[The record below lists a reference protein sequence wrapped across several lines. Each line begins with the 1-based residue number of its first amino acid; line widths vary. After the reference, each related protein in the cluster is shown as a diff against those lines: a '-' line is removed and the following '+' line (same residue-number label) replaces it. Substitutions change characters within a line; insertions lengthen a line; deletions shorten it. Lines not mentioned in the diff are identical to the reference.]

1 MTGGHLTRALR
12 GLATSAGITS
22 LGTSTKAMD
31 VPPMAQPFTPMLP
44 PATLATLPFTPPL
57 SLTSQLQHQLRLL
70 ALLLLLLLRRRRQ
83 VVELAVALA
92 VEQVLTSQQAC
103 R

>member
-1 MTGGHLTRALR
+1 
-12 GLATSAGITS
+12 
-22 LGTSTKAMD
+22 
-31 VPPMAQPFTPMLP
+31 MAQPFTPMLP

-92 VEQVLTSQQAC
+92 VEQVLTSKQAC
-103 R
+103 RLPNLNSALAEVVWYCSGV